1 MNQTII
7 GEKDTALILKGTS
20 VKVQWGNKFIDI
32 IRNGKIAVDDKNI
45 FNIIESEEQIKKDG
59 IYLLGNDLIISIS
72 GTNVKLNREGQT
84 TYISYL
90 TEQILSSTEKDTA
103 LTNIGFYYNT
113 LSDAKNAQITSGI
126 IYVKEDQKLYL
137 VNQNGL
143 AEYKT
148 NTTTNN
154 QDDPVIESL
163 SVSGNS
169 LIVDGVEYI
178 KCYADVIT
186 LYKDTEI
193 NGMLSYINSSKDRGY
208 RLYVKN
214 GKSYLEI
221 DYLIQRQATQTTH
234 NYEPVKIFSRHNNI
248 ITSAEVLEGNTI
260 ACTLLDT
267 NMYQIDDVVGIIAD
281 YNISATWQN
290 NIVVFKSNKEL
301 EEDILI
307 EYTYDNELHTVILP
321 AYTTEVSVDC
331 FENFTYSFVHRKELF
346 QFTIN
351 EINDQ
356 TIIINVPVNLH
367 ELFLNNCYYVYNTKY
382 DFIKIENG
390 LLSIDNTFIGN
401 IEEQAYINKYKNT
414 QSTSGIFSNK
424 FVGLQ
429 PILYNSI
436 FKSINSTY
444 PRYDQISLPEDLT
457 SENFDQ
463 VVPNLQWVKQLI
475 KNNQSDN
482 LPIGSI
488 IMFSG
493 NSVIPENWTIC
504 DGTNGTI
511 DLTNKFIINESTEEL
526 TYSAVYIMKVK

>member
-20 VKVQWGNKFIDI
+20 IKVQWGNKFIDI

-45 FNIIESEEQIKKDG
+45 FNVIESEDQIKKDG
-59 IYLLGNDLIISIS
+59 IYLLENDLIVSIS

-90 TEQILSSTEKDTA
+90 TEQSLSTSEKDTA
-103 LTNIGFYYNT
+103 LTNIGFYYNN
-113 LSDAKNAQITSGI
+113 LEDAKNAQITSGI

-137 VNQNGL
+137 VNEHGL
-143 AEYKT
+143 FEYKT
-148 NTTTNN
+148 NTIINN

-163 SVSGNS
+163 SVNNDS

-186 LYKDTEI
+186 LYKDVKL
-193 NGMLSYINSSKDRGY
+193 NGTLSYNNSSKDKGY
-208 RLYVKN
+208 RLYVEN

-221 DYLIQRQATQTTH
+221 DYLIQRQATQTY
-234 NYEPVKIFSRHNNI
+234 NYEPVKIFSKHNNI
-248 ITSAEVLEGNTI
+248 ITSTEVLENNTI

-267 NMYQIDDVVGIIAD
+267 NMYQIYDFIGIIAD
-281 YNISATWQN
+281 YNITATWQD

-307 EYTYDNELHTVILP
+307 EYTYDNEIRAIELP
-321 AYTTEVSVDC
+321 AHKTEISAKCSED
-331 FENFTYSFVHRKELF
+331 FTYSFVHRKELF

-356 TIIINVPVNLH
+356 TIIVNVPKDLH
-367 ELFLNNCYYVYNTKY
+367 ELFLNNCYYIYSTRY

-390 LLSIDNTFIGN
+390 LLSIDNTFIGS

-414 QSTSGIFSNK
+414 QSNSGIFSNK

-436 FKSINSTY
+436 FKSINGIY
-444 PRYDQISLPEDLT
+444 PKYDQISLPEDLT
-457 SENFDQ
+457 SETFDQ
-463 VVPNLQWVKQLI
+463 VIPNIYWIKQLI

-488 IMFSG
+488 IMFTG
-493 NSVIPENWTIC
+493 NSNIPENWNIC
-504 DGTNGTI
+504 NGTNGTV